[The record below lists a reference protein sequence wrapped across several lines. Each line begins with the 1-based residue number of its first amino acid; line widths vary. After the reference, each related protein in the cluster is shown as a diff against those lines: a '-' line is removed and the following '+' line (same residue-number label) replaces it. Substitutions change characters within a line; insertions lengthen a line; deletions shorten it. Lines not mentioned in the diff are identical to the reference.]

1 MKNKRS
7 VIVLLLT
14 ILLLLAACTAQE
26 RKTLQ
31 LQSTTLPAQPT
42 SAGSEAENP
51 TIMTQSEAES
61 GEESME
67 NSMLKIEIGNA
78 VLTAE
83 FADTPAAQALK
94 GKLKEDSVTV
104 DVSNY
109 GGWEKVGDLPWSL
122 PASDVQTGAVPGD
135 IMLYCGNSIVLFYGS
150 NRWAYTRLGT
160 IVDSDADSLA
170 RILGGNDS
178 KLTLSLI
185 AG

>member
-1 MKNKRS
+1 MKNKCT
-7 VIVLLLT
+7 VVLLLT

-26 RKTLQ
+26 RKTSQ
-31 LQSTTLPAQPT
+31 PQSVPLLAESA
-42 SAGSEAENP
+42 SAGSEAEDP
-51 TIMTQSEAES
+51 TILTQSETKS
-61 GEESME
+61 DEESME
-67 NSMLKIEIGNA
+67 NTMLKIEIGNA

-94 GKLKEDSVTV
+94 EKLKEGSVTV
-104 DVSNY
+104 AVSNY

-122 PASDVQTGAVPGD
+122 PASDVQTDAVPGD

-160 IVDSDADSLA
+160 IVDSDADSLE

-178 KLTLSLI
+178 KLTLSLT
-185 AG
+185 AGS